1 MLNVIRRFPGR
12 ASRLAEGASVVASLA
27 RTTSARFSARCS
39 RLRGCESGLAFV
51 EFALALPVLTTLV
64 LVGLETANLAM
75 AHLRISN
82 IAMLASDNASRVR
95 DGIDESDVVE
105 LLTGAKMTGDSI
117 GFRQHGRIILSSIE
131 PNAAGPNGTSTG
143 QWIRWQRCDG
153 AKTAVSNYGAEGT
166 GQNSA
171 VLQQVGVAGSQ
182 IAATSGTA
190 IMVVEAVYD
199 YQPLVS
205 STIFGARTIRYESA
219 FNVRQRT
226 NQAITNNGPLPLA
239 SRKLCTT
246 YAA

>member
-1 MLNVIRRFPGR
+1 MHLRSILSAPVRLTRF
-12 ASRLAEGASVVASLA
+12 AA
-27 RTTSARFSARCS
+27 

-51 EFALALPVLTTLV
+51 EFALSLPVLTTLV

-75 AHLRISN
+75 AHLRVSN

-95 DGIDESDVVE
+95 DSIDEADVIE

-117 GFRQHGRIILSSIE
+117 SFRQHGRIILSSIE
-131 PNAAGPNGTSTG
+131 PITAGTNGASTG

-153 AKTAVSNYGAEGT
+153 AKVISSNYGTQGT
-166 GQNSA
+166 GQNNAALQAVGPTGGTQISA
-171 VLQQVGVAGSQ
+171 S
-182 IAATSGTA
+182 SGTA
-190 IMVVEAVYD
+190 IMLVEVVYD

-219 FNVRQRT
+219 FNVRQRV
-226 NQAITNNGPLPLA
+226 NQAITNVNNVTP
-239 SRKLCTT
+239 KNCTT

>member
-1 MLNVIRRFPGR
+1 MHLMSGLR
-12 ASRLAEGASVVASLA
+12 ARM
-27 RTTSARFSARCS
+27 ARFAV

-51 EFALALPVLTTLV
+51 EFALSLPVLTTLV

-95 DGIDESDVVE
+95 DSIDESDVIQ
-105 LLTGAKMTGDSI
+105 LLLGAKMTGDSI
-117 GFRQHGRIILSSIE
+117 NFRNHGRIILSSIE
-131 PNAAGPNGTSTG
+131 PNTAGTNGASTG

-153 AKTAVSNYGAEGT
+153 AKVVVSNYGPQGT
-166 GQNSA
+166 GQNNASLQAVGPAGNQISA
-171 VLQQVGVAGSQ
+171 S
-182 IAATSGTA
+182 SGTA
-190 IMVVEAVYD
+190 IMLVEVVYD

-205 STIFGARTIRYESA
+205 STIFGPRTIRYESA

-226 NQAITNNGPLPLA
+226 NQAITNVNNVTPK
-239 SRKLCTT
+239 SCTT

>member
-1 MLNVIRRFPGR
+1 M
-12 ASRLAEGASVVASLA
+12 VASLA
-27 RTTSARFSARCS
+27 RKTGAHLSARCS
-39 RLRGCESGLAFV
+39 RLRRCESGLAFV
-51 EFALALPVLTTLV
+51 EFALALPVLSTLV

-95 DGIDESDVVE
+95 DSIDEGDVIE
-105 LLTGAKMTGDSI
+105 LLTGAKMTGDTIS
-117 GFRQHGRIILSSIE
+117 FRQHGRIILSSIE
-131 PNAAGPNGTSTG
+131 PNTAGANGASTG

-153 AKTAVSNYGAEGT
+153 AKVVTSSYGAQGT

-171 VLQQVGVAGSQ
+171 TLQQMGVAGSQ
-182 IAATSGTA
+182 IAATTGTA
-190 IMVVEAVYD
+190 IMVVEVVYD

-226 NQAITNNGPLPLA
+226 NQAITNVNNATP
-239 SRKLCTT
+239 KNCTT

>member
-1 MLNVIRRFPGR
+1 MHMMSGLR
-12 ASRLAEGASVVASLA
+12 ARA
-27 RTTSARFSARCS
+27 ARFSAGCS

-51 EFALALPVLTTLV
+51 EFALSLPVLTTLV

-95 DGIDESDVVE
+95 DSIDEGDVIQ

-117 GFRQHGRIILSSIE
+117 NFRNHGRIILSSIE
-131 PNAAGPNGTSTG
+131 PNTAGTNGATTG

-153 AKTAVSNYGAEGT
+153 AKVVTSNYGPQGT
-166 GQNSA
+166 GQNNATLQAVGPAGNQISA
-171 VLQQVGVAGSQ
+171 SSGS
-182 IAATSGTA
+182 A
-190 IMVVEAVYD
+190 IMLVEVVYD

-226 NQAITNNGPLPLA
+226 NQAITNINSVTP
-239 SRKLCTT
+239 KNCTT

>member
-1 MLNVIRRFPGR
+1 MTGLPLR
-12 ASRLAEGASVVASLA
+12 ASRFAA
-27 RTTSARFSARCS
+27 
-39 RLRGCESGLAFV
+39 RLRGCDSGLAML
-51 EFALALPVLTTLV
+51 EFALTLPVLTTLV

-75 AHLRISN
+75 AHLRVSN

-95 DGIDESDVVE
+95 DSIDEADVIE
-105 LLTGAKMTGDSI
+105 LMTGAKMTGDTI

-131 PNAAGPNGTSTG
+131 PNTAGSGGATTG

-153 AKTAVSNYGAEGT
+153 AKVVASSYGAQGT

-171 VLQQVGVAGSQ
+171 TLQQVGPAGSQ
-182 IAATSGTA
+182 ISALPGTA
-190 IMVVEAVYD
+190 IMLVEVVYD

-226 NQAITNNGPLPLA
+226 NQVISNNNSVTP
-239 SRKLCTT
+239 RNCTT

>member
-1 MLNVIRRFPGR
+1 MLSALTRIPAR
-12 ASRLAEGASVVASLA
+12 ASRFAA
-27 RTTSARFSARCS
+27 
-39 RLRGCESGLAFV
+39 RLRGCASGLAML
-51 EFALALPVLTTLV
+51 EFALSLPVLTTLV

-95 DGIDESDVVE
+95 DSIDEADVIE

-117 GFRQHGRIILSSIE
+117 SFRQHGRIILSSIE
-131 PNAAGPNGTSTG
+131 PNTAGTNGASTG

-153 AKTAVSNYGAEGT
+153 AKVVTSVYGAEGT
-166 GQNSA
+166 GQNGSA
-171 VLQQVGVAGSQ
+171 NPAILQQMGVAGSQ

-190 IMVVEAVYD
+190 IMVVEVVYD

-205 STIFGARTIRYESA
+205 SSIFGARTIRYESA

-226 NQAITNNGPLPLA
+226 NQAITNNSQLSVA
-239 SRKLCTT
+239 SQKRCTV
-246 YAA
+246 YNP

>member
-1 MLNVIRRFPGR
+1 MLNALNRIPAR
-12 ASRLAEGASVVASLA
+12 ASRLA
-27 RTTSARFSARCS
+27 R

-64 LVGLETANLAM
+64 MVGLETANLAM

-95 DGIDESDVVE
+95 DSIDEGDVIE
-105 LLTGAKMTGDSI
+105 LLTGAKMTGDTI
-117 GFRQHGRIILSSIE
+117 RFRQNGRIILSSIE
-131 PNAAGPNGTSTG
+131 PNAAGSGGASTG

-153 AKTAVSNYGAEGT
+153 AKVVASNYGAQGT

-171 VLQQVGVAGSQ
+171 VLQQMGVAGSQ
-182 IAATSGTA
+182 IAATAGTA
-190 IMVVEAVYD
+190 IMVVEVVYD

-226 NQAITNNGPLPLA
+226 NQAITNVNSVTPK
-239 SRKLCTT
+239 SCTT

>member
-1 MLNVIRRFPGR
+1 MHVR
-12 ASRLAEGASVVASLA
+12 AILTAPARARRLAA
-27 RTTSARFSARCS
+27 
-39 RLRGCESGLAFV
+39 RLRGCASGLAML
-51 EFALALPVLTTLV
+51 EFALSLPVLTTLV

-75 AHLRISN
+75 AHLRVSN

-95 DGIDESDVVE
+95 DSIDEGDVIE

-117 GFRQHGRIILSSIE
+117 GFRNHGRIILSSIE
-131 PNAAGPNGTSTG
+131 PNTAGANGASTG

-153 AKTAVSNYGAEGT
+153 AKVVTSNYGTQGT

-171 VLQQVGVAGSQ
+171 VLQAVGPAGSQ

-190 IMVVEAVYD
+190 IMLVEVVYD

-226 NQAITNNGPLPLA
+226 NQAITNVNSVTP
-239 SRKLCTT
+239 KNCTT